1 MLKHTRILVAAAAI
15 LGLPAAAMAADLPMQ
30 QQAPAA
36 YTPVAS
42 VYDWSGVYLGVHA
55 GYGWGETN
63 IESPVAGLDDIDSD
77 ADGFLGGVQAG
88 YNAQWGNWVGGVELE
103 ATYSGI
109 EGDDVAGLDTELN
122 WMGTARA
129 RVGYAF
135 DRILPYV
142 VGGLAIGDV
151 EATNTVTGFSE
162 SNTHIGYTVGAG
174 IEYAVTDNIS
184 VKGEYAYVDFQD
196 ESYDLG
202 TGIPTDADLDAH
214 TVKAGL
220 NYKF

>member
-55 GYGWGETN
+55 GYGWGDAE
-63 IESPVAGLDDIDSD
+63 IDVAGLPGVDSD

-88 YNAQWGNWVGGVELE
+88 YNAQWGNWVGGVELD
-103 ATYSGI
+103 ASYSGV
-109 EGDDVAGLDTELN
+109 EGDDIAGLDTELN
-122 WMGTARA
+122 WVGTARA

-135 DRILPYV
+135 DRLLPYV
-142 VGGLAIGDV
+142 TGGLALGEV
-151 EATNTVTGFSE
+151 EATNTIAGISE
-162 SNTHIGYTVGAG
+162 SNTHIGWTVGAG
-174 IEYAVTDNIS
+174 LEYAVTDN
-184 VKGEYAYVDFQD
+184 VTVRGEYSYIDLQD
-196 ESYDLG
+196 ESYTLGAGVPADAGLDL
-202 TGIPTDADLDAH
+202 H

>member
-15 LGLPAAAMAADLPMQ
+15 LGLPAAAMAADLPVQ
-30 QQAPAA
+30 QQAPVA

-42 VYDWSGVYLGVHA
+42 VYDWSGVYIGAHA
-55 GYGWGETN
+55 GYGWGD
-63 IESPVAGLDDIDSD
+63 IDIDPAGLPSVSTD

-103 ATYSGI
+103 ASYSGI
-109 EGDDVAGLDTELN
+109 EGDAVGNLDTELN
-122 WMGTARA
+122 WLGTARV

-135 DRILPYV
+135 DRVLPYV
-142 VGGLAIGDV
+142 VGGLALGDV
-151 EATNTVTGFSE
+151 EATNNLTGFSE
-162 SNTHIGYTVGAG
+162 SNTHVGWTVGAG
-174 IEYAVTDNIS
+174 VEYAVTDNIS
-184 VKGEYAYVDFQD
+184 VKGEYAYVDLRD
-196 ESYDLG
+196 EQYDLG
-202 TGIPTDADLDAH
+202 TGVPTDAGLDAH